1 MKVIFCIP
9 GNNFSNGFLK
19 CWTNLTKELHKRD
32 IEYELINEYTPNIYQ
47 VRGLLL
53 GASIQY
59 GPTQHP
65 WQGKKEYDYI
75 MWIDSDQVFE
85 PEHFFK
91 LLKHDK
97 DIVSGLYLS
106 KPKEDGLEA
115 IPTLF
120 SCIIDDHEA
129 GGAPRNLWTHEINGE
144 LIKVRANG
152 MGWMLIK
159 KGVFEKIDYPWFYPV
174 HTNDGVGIHGEDI
187 SFQIRAKDVGF
198 DSYVDTSIIV
208 GHEKEVVLNL
218 F

>member
-1 MKVIFCIP
+1 MKVIFCVP
-9 GNNFSNGFLK
+9 GNTFSNRFVK
-19 CWTNLTKELHKRD
+19 CWTKLQQELHKKN
-32 IEYELINEYTPNIYQ
+32 IEYELMCEYAPNVYF
-47 VRGLLL
+47 VRGMLL
-53 GASIQY
+53 GGNYSKGSSQL
-59 GPTQHP
+59 P
-65 WQGKKEYDYI
+65 WDGEKNYDYI

-120 SCIIDDHEA
+120 SCIIEDHEA

-144 LIKVRANG
+144 LIKVWSNG
-152 MGWMLIK
+152 MGWMLVK
-159 KGVFEKIDYPWFYPV
+159 KGVFEKVDYPWFGMI
-174 HTNDGVGIHGEDI
+174 NNHGEDI
-187 SFQIRAKDVGF
+187 SFQLRAKDAGF
-198 DSYVDTSIIV
+198 DSYVDTSVIV
-208 GHEKEVVLNL
+208 GHEKSIVLNI